1 MAVPSFWP
9 VDPLVLP
16 AFLLAMVLIEL
27 TPGPNMGYLA
37 LVSTARGRMAGLLT
51 VVGITVG
58 LSFYLAVSIYGLTG
72 TPLASPTVLWSLKW
86 AGVGYMFWL
95 AIEGV
100 LPQRAAGPAVP
111 IIPYAAGRQVLRGII
126 ANILNPKAALFYV
139 VILPGFIHSGFA
151 STWIQMMILG
161 GAHIL
166 ISVAVHLSI
175 VFGADGAAA
184 RLSTRSRRLLRWG
197 LALGLAASAVWVAFS
212 HGSPAG
218 AIVP

>member
-1 MAVPSFWP
+1 MPDPSFWP
-9 VDPLVLP
+9 VDPLILP

-37 LVSTARGRMAGLLT
+37 LVSTARGRKAGLLT
-51 VVGITVG
+51 VVGITIG
-58 LSFYLAVSIYGLTG
+58 LSLYLAMSIYGLTG
-72 TPLASPTVLWSLKW
+72 TPLASPTVLWGLKW
-86 AGVGYMFWL
+86 AGVGYMLWL
-95 AIEGV
+95 AVEGV

-111 IIPYAAGRQVLRGII
+111 IVPFAASRQMLRGII

-139 VILPGFIHSGFA
+139 VILPGFIHTGFA
-151 STWIQMMILG
+151 STRVQMMILG

-175 VFGADGAAA
+175 VFGADGTAS
-184 RLSTRSRRLLRWG
+184 RLSATARKRLRWG
-197 LALGLAASAVWVAFS
+197 LAFGLAASAVWVAFA

-218 AIVP
+218 VAVP